1 MHASERELH
10 ANLPKLEGKINM
22 KNEVRG
28 NPNISCGYTVLNQ
41 IFQFMTSQSSQPKIK
56 KNGFKDWMY
65 NLTLTLLVQHLFIR
79 HP

>member
-28 NPNISCGYTVLNQ
+28 NPNISCGKNILNIQ
-41 IFQFMTSQSSQPKIK
+41 PGPHFIFRL
-56 KNGFKDWMY
+56 FKVDDVV
-65 NLTLTLLVQHLFIR
+65 LTLAGPLS
-79 HP
+79 